1 MQENLNA
8 SHINKWSLHVN
19 GQLRLAPAEVELQVL
34 ETLQLAHAATEL
46 RDAVERLTESEV
58 ELEDPEARQGADAAA
73 EVRDIAKR
81 LAEAEV
87 EPEAL

>member
-46 RDAVERLTESEV
+46 RDV
-58 ELEDPEARQGADAAA
+58 A
-73 EVRDIAKR
+73 EPC
-81 LAEAEV
+81 AEAEV
-87 EPEAL
+87 QRDELQIIALLETSEGRDIAELL